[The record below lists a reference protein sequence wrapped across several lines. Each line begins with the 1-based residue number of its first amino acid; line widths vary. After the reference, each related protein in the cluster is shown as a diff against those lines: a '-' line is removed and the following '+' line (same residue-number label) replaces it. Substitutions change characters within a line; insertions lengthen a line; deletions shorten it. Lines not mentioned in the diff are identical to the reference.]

1 MAESAGLIESLKRLA
16 RTLLVIFTTRLELLS
31 NELEEERLRLTQI
44 ALYGVV
50 ALFCFGLSI
59 LLVTVFVVV
68 LFWDSN
74 RLLVLGSLAGLFF
87 LAGVVLSNIL
97 RRLTREKSKLFS
109 SSLAELTTDHEAL
122 SPRSENHD
130 A

>member
-16 RTLLVIFTTRLELLS
+16 GTMLAIFTTRLALLA

-50 ALFCFGLSI
+50 ALFFFALSI
-59 LLVTVFVVV
+59 MLVTVFVVV

-74 RLLVLGSLAGLFF
+74 RLLVLGSLAGFFF
-87 LAGVVLSNIL
+87 LAGLLLCHIL
-97 RRLTREKSKLFS
+97 RRLTREKSRLFS
-109 SSLAELTTDHEAL
+109 ASLAELSTDHEEL
-122 SPRSENHD
+122 SS
-130 A
+130 